1 MPSSHQSHQSL
12 PIYVQ
17 IAELLTRDIVA
28 GRLIN
33 GERLPPERDMASKF
47 KVSVGTLRKALKNM
61 AIKGLIESVQGS
73 GNYIRTDG
81 DTGTIYA
88 MFRLELLEGG
98 GLPHAEVLD
107 IRILTKPQNFL
118 AFGTSDKGTR
128 IRRVRSLNKTIVGL
142 EEIWLD
148 ANAGVISKN
157 KISENS
163 TIKPTSKYGL
173 TKLKGE
179 KYIQKKLNKK
189 IPFCIGRIFSFT
201 SVHQKKPFVIP
212 SIVDKAKLKKKLTLF
227 NNTNHLRDFLCVS
240 DVCEAIKILIDKKST
255 GIYNIGSGN
264 KTLISDI
271 IKLIFSKYKKNY
283 LINNNSKQTCLVSNN
298 SKIKKLN
305 WKPTKN
311 IKSIV
316 MDLF

>member
-1 MPSSHQSHQSL
+1 MKFSELKFGITGHTGVLGREFIKKNKNLNFIKFKGDITKKNDVKKWFQKN
-12 PIYVQ
+12 PI
-17 IAELLTRDIVA
+17 DIVVHLA
-28 GRLIN
+28 AVVPTNIVKKKIN
-33 GERLPPERDMASKF
+33 YAK
-47 KVSVGTLRKALKNM
+47 KV
-61 AIKGLIESVQGS
+61 
-73 GNYIRTDG
+73 NY
-81 DTGTIYA
+81 TGTK
-88 MFRLELLEGG
+88 LLVDE
-98 GLPHAEVLD
+98 AVKYKK
-107 IRILTKPQNFL
+107 IKWF
-118 AFGTSDKGTR
+118 FYSSTSHVYKF
-128 IRRVRSLNKTIVGL
+128 
-142 EEIWLD
+142 
-148 ANAGVISKN
+148 SKN

-271 IKLIFSKYKKNY
+271 VKLIFYKYKKNY
-283 LINNNSKQTCLVSNN
+283 LINNTSKQTCLVSNN